1 MNNESSHAYVPL
13 SEDIFNNGDDE
24 HNNNNNFESFML
36 RPQTNV
42 TNELF
47 QSTFEEEE
55 EEHEDQERREVISEN
70 LQRATVANITM
81 NTLNYML
88 VPLSMPAVFKA
99 AGWKFGMVLASCER
113 TALTFPFSNTL
124 SPSMDVNT

>member
-24 HNNNNNFESFML
+24 HNNNNNFESFLL

-81 NTLNYML
+81 NTLN
-88 VPLSMPAVFKA
+88 
-99 AGWKFGMVLASCER
+99 
-113 TALTFPFSNTL
+113 TI
-124 SPSMDVNT
+124 